1 MQQHSGMTFN
11 SRTVNVVNLKF
22 VAVNTFSVLEV
33 RTQTLG
39 NAAPCQESTE
49 AIHENS
55 LNIDEIIDPELHL
68 THVKVLTLW
77 PSGRTDVQAR
87 GRKEDTLYMDLTV
100 KKCCFKELASR
111 VVNQETF
118 KPKILKALWRVFN
131 SEFK

>member
-1 MQQHSGMTFN
+1 MTFN
-11 SRTVNVVNLKF
+11 SRPVNVVNLKF

-77 PSGRTDVQAR
+77 PSGRTDVQAH

-100 KKCCFKELASR
+100 KKCCFKELAS
-111 VVNQETF
+111 
-118 KPKILKALWRVFN
+118 
-131 SEFK
+131 